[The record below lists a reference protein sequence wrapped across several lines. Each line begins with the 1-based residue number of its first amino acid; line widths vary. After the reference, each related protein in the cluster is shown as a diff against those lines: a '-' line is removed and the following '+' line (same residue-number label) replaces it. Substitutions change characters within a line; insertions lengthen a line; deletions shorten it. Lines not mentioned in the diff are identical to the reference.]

1 MDTRTTLAD
10 ARAALYDL
18 INVDDPNDPK
28 FLRIFNEVR
37 ERLINSGKW
46 KGCVVSTVFDSSA
59 GFITLPY
66 DYLAVLGTTYDRYPA
81 PVFTQFHEYV
91 EQGPGEFDETLKFP
105 GQLIDMGDGF
115 ATQANIETAGVI
127 RVYSSAADNADV
139 VRLFGEDENGDTIY
153 DSSGNEGVNV
163 TLAAPY
169 VATTAQ
175 FSKVTAAQKPLTSN
189 RVYLKVWDGATET
202 QIAEYQPNE
211 TRPMY
216 RRYKTGEA
224 EEAIRVICQLRY
236 MPVSAETDWVKPG
249 NISALRAG
257 IRSWLFEDQSDMA
270 SADESM
276 VRAYNFLNDEAKAT
290 RGGARVTV
298 DMVGGTFG
306 RTYIPFM
313 R

>member
-28 FLRIFNEVR
+28 FLRILNEVR
-37 ERLINSGKW
+37 ERLITSGKW
-46 KGCVVSTVFDSSA
+46 KGSIVSTVFNSST

-66 DYLAVLGTTYDRYPA
+66 DYLSVLGLTYDRCPA

-91 EQGPGEFDETLKFP
+91 EQGPGEFDETYKWP
-105 GQLIDMGDGF
+105 GQLMDMGDGF
-115 ATQANIETAGVI
+115 ATQVNIETAGVI
-127 RVYSSAADNADV
+127 RVYSSAADDGDV
-139 VRLFGEDENGDTIY
+139 VRLFGKYNGDVIY
-153 DSSGNEGVNV
+153 DPSGNEGVNV

-175 FSKVTAAQKPLTSN
+175 FSEVTGAQKSATSN

-224 EEAIRVICQLRY
+224 EQAIRVICQRRY
-236 MPVSAETDWVKPG
+236 IPVVAETDWVIPG

-257 IRSWLFEDQSDMA
+257 IRAWLFEDGSDMA
-270 SADESM
+270 SADAST
-276 VRAYNFLNDEAKAT
+276 VRAYNFLNDEAKSS
-290 RGGARVTV
+290 RGGARATV
-298 DMVGGTFG
+298 DMVSGVFG
-306 RTYIPFM
+306 RTNIPTL

>member
-28 FLRIFNEVR
+28 FLPILNEVC

-46 KGCVVSTVFDSSA
+46 KGSIVSMVFNSA
-59 GFITLPY
+59 TGYITLPCTFSS
-66 DYLAVLGTTYDRYPA
+66 VLGGTYDRCPI

-91 EQGPGEFDETLKFP
+91 EQGPGTFDETYKFP
-105 GQLIDMGDGF
+105 GQLLDMGDGF
-115 ATQANIETAGVI
+115 ATQLDIETAGVL
-127 RVYSSAADNADV
+127 RVYSSAADNGDV
-139 VRLFGEDENGDTIY
+139 VRIFGEDENGDVIFDTT
-153 DSSGNEGVNV
+153 GNEGVNV
-163 TLAAPY
+163 TLAAPF
-169 VATTAQ
+169 VATTQQ
-175 FSKVTAAQKPLTSN
+175 FSKVTGFQKPATSN
-189 RVYLKVWDGATET
+189 RVYLKVWDGVTET

-224 EEAIRVICQLRY
+224 EQVIRVICQRRY
-236 MPVSAETDWVKPG
+236 MPVAAETDWVIPG

-257 IRSWLFEDQSDMA
+257 IRSWLFEDTSDMD
-270 SADESM
+270 SADQSM
-276 VRAYNFLNDEAKAT
+276 TRAYAFLNDEAKSS
-290 RGGARVTV
+290 RGGARPTV
-298 DMVGGTFG
+298 DMVSGVFG
-306 RTYIPFM
+306 RTAIPTL

>member
-18 INVDDPNDPK
+18 INIDNPNDPK
-28 FLRIFNEVR
+28 LLRILNEVR

-46 KGCVVSTVFDSSA
+46 KGCIVSTVFGSA
-59 GFITLPY
+59 TGFITLPY
-66 DYLAVLGTTYDRYPA
+66 DYLSVLGLTYDRCPA

-91 EQGPGEFDETLKFP
+91 EQGPGEIDETQKFP
-105 GQLIDMGDGF
+105 GILTDMGDGF
-115 ATQANIETAGVI
+115 ATQLDIETAGVI
-127 RVYSSAADNADV
+127 RVYSSAADNGDV
-139 VRLFGEDENGDTIY
+139 VRLFGEDVNGDVIY

-169 VATTAQ
+169 VATTEQ
-175 FSKVTAAQKPLTSN
+175 FSKVTGAQKPLTSN
-189 RVYLKVWDGATET
+189 RVYLKVWDGSTET

-216 RRYKTGEA
+216 RRYKTGDA
-224 EEAIRVICQLRY
+224 EQAIRVICQRRY
-236 MPVSAETDWVKPG
+236 MPVSAETDWVVPG

-270 SADESM
+270 SADASM
-276 VRAYNFLNDEAKAT
+276 VRAYNFLNDESKSS
-290 RGGARVTV
+290 RGGARPTV
-298 DMVGGTFG
+298 DMVGGVFG
-306 RTYIPFM
+306 RTFIPTL

>member
-28 FLRIFNEVR
+28 FLRILNEVR
-37 ERLINSGKW
+37 ERLITSGKW
-46 KGCVVSTVFDSSA
+46 KGSIVSTVFNSST

-66 DYLAVLGTTYDRYPA
+66 DYLSVLGLTYDRCPA

-91 EQGPGEFDETLKFP
+91 EQGPGEFDETYKWP
-105 GQLIDMGDGF
+105 GQLMDMGDGF
-115 ATQANIETAGVI
+115 ATQVNIETAGVI
-127 RVYSSAADNADV
+127 RVYSSAADNGDV
-139 VRLFGEDENGDTIY
+139 VRLFGKDENGDVIY

-175 FSKVTAAQKPLTSN
+175 FSEVTGAQKPATSN

-216 RRYKTGEA
+216 RRYKTGDA
-224 EEAIRVICQLRY
+224 EQAIRVICQLRY
-236 MPVSAETDWVKPG
+236 MPVIAETDWVKPG

-257 IRSWLFEDQSDMA
+257 IRAWLFEDGSDMA
-270 SADESM
+270 SADAST
-276 VRAYNFLNDEAKAT
+276 VRAYNFLNDEAKSS
-290 RGGARVTV
+290 RGGARATV
-298 DMVGGTFG
+298 DMVSGVFG
-306 RTYIPFM
+306 RTNIPTL